1 MERYDDGL
9 DAQLIDPVVLDE
21 VELLTEIV
29 IAVQTFARRLK
40 PVEVDRLL
48 GLAD

>member
-21 VELLTEIV
+21 VALLTEIV

-40 PVEVDRLL
+40 PVEVDQLL
-48 GLAD
+48 GLAE